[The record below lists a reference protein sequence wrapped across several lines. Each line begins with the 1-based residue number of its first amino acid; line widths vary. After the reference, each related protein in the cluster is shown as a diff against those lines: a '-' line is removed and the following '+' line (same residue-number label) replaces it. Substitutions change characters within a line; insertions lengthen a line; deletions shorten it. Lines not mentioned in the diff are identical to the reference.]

1 VSVAEVPPLC
11 HCGAARTIRGFTW
24 VELLL
29 SEDYADELRDR

>member
-1 VSVAEVPPLC
+1 LFQRDEN
-11 HCGAARTIRGFTW
+11 GEARTIRGFTW